1 MRSIPK
7 AAGLSRSGP
16 ALAAAILTLS
26 LTGLGTTAFAKDIC
40 GACIELRVEY
50 PHVVRGP
57 SRHEPDAPLSLIE
70 LPDGHF
76 RAFAANGTT
85 VAIDGATPF
94 DLGGRSKAVLE
105 PGPPGSASECGRW
118 LTSVLQGGGVL
129 YGIIHNEQHCNYR
142 RGETDKSMSIARSA
156 NEGLSWDVLGQIIRS
171 NEEPASG
178 RAVGEGDCT
187 AADGHDGFWYAYC
200 QRLSD
205 WKNFVAR
212 AASGDPAP
220 GKWTKW
226 SGSGWNSPGLGGSAA
241 PLDGSIGMS
250 AAYWTDANAMLVL
263 AAASSL
269 RLSISADK
277 IHFATLAEPVILYD
291 GNEWERP
298 AATDLYAYPSMIG
311 EHGLSDIGGHFFLAY
326 TYLPPGAD
334 FTQRYLV
341 MHEARIQLA
350 SAPRQPQV
358 RVALSRWKDDEG
370 LTWATTGPPIFA
382 GTSFKYDS
390 PLGYV
395 MTAPPQLV
403 PSVKLDECFSARWG
417 GFLAEADGCAGEGNE
432 RRRVAGYVFR
442 SEQPGTT
449 PLYSCLSARYLRFT
463 SGRPD
468 CDGAGTRD
476 RVLGYAL
483 RR

>member
-1 MRSIPK
+1 MKS
-7 AAGLSRSGP
+7 ASRVARVSWRYR
-16 ALAAAILTLS
+16 ALAAAVLTLP
-26 LTGLGTTAFAKDIC
+26 LAGVGKAALAKDVC
-40 GACIELRVEY
+40 DACIEVRLEY

-57 SRHEPDAPLSLIE
+57 SRHEPDAPVSLIE

-94 DLGGRSKAVLE
+94 DLGGRSQAVLK

-118 LTSVLQGGGVL
+118 LTTVLQSAGLL
-129 YGIIHNEQHCNYR
+129 YGLIHNEQHCNYR
-142 RGETDKSMSIARSA
+142 RGETDKSMSIGRSV
-156 NEGLSWDVLGQIIRS
+156 NEGLSWDVLGQIITA
-171 NEEPASG
+171 NEGPAPG
-178 RAVGEGDCT
+178 RESGEGDCT

-212 AASGDPAP
+212 AGSGDPAP
-220 GKWTKW
+220 GKWMKW
-226 SGSGWNSPGLGGSAA
+226 SGSSWNSPGLGGGAA

-250 AAYWTDANAMLVL
+250 AAYWTDAKAMLVL

-269 RLSISADK
+269 RLSISTDK
-277 IHFATLAEPVILYD
+277 VHFAGLAEPIILYD
-291 GNEWERP
+291 DNEWNRP
-298 AATDLYAYPSMIG
+298 APTDLYAYPSMIG
-311 EHGLSDIGGHFFLAY
+311 EHGFNDIGGHFFLTY
-326 TYLPPGAD
+326 TYIPPGAD

-341 MHEARIQLA
+341 VHEARIEL
-350 SAPRQPQV
+350 STAPRHPQV
-358 RVALSRWKDDEG
+358 RVALSQWKNDEG

-382 GTSFKYDS
+382 GMSFTYDR

-417 GFLAEADGCAGEGNE
+417 GFLTEAGGCAGEGSE
-432 RRRVAGYVFR
+432 RRRIAGYVFR

-449 PLYSCLSARYLRFT
+449 PIYSCLSARYVRFT

-468 CDGAGTRD
+468 CGGAGTRD

-483 RR
+483 H

>member
-1 MRSIPK
+1 MKLVR
-7 AAGLSRSGP
+7 AAECVAGSYYG
-16 ALAAAILTLS
+16 LAAAIVAVTLS
-26 LTGLGTTAFAKDIC
+26 GAGTAALAKDVC
-40 GACIELRVEY
+40 AACISVRIEY

-57 SRHEPDAPLSLIE
+57 SRHEPDAPVSLIE
-70 LPDGHF
+70 LPDGRF

-94 DLGGRSKAVLE
+94 DLGGRGKAVLT
-105 PGPPGSASECGRW
+105 PGPPGTPSECGNW
-118 LTSVLQGGGVL
+118 LTTVLPSAGKL
-129 YGIIHNEQHCNYR
+129 YGLIHNEQHCDYR
-142 RGETDKSMSIARSA
+142 HGETYKSMSIARSA
-156 NEGLSWDVLGQIIRS
+156 DEGLTWDMLGQVIS
-171 NEEPASG
+171 SKEGPAPG
-178 RAVGEGDCT
+178 RESGEGDCT

-212 AASGDPAP
+212 AKAGDPGP
-220 GKWTKW
+220 GKWMKW
-226 SGSGWNSPGLGGSAA
+226 SGSGWDSPGLGGSAA
-241 PLDGSIGMS
+241 PLDASIGMS
-250 AAYWTDANAMLVL
+250 AAYWTNANAMLVL

-277 IHFATLAEPVILYD
+277 IHFATLAEPIILYD

-298 AATDLYAYPSMIG
+298 APTDLYAYPSMIG
-311 EHGLSDIGGHFFLAY
+311 EHGFNDINGRFFLTY
-326 TYLPPGAD
+326 TYLAPGAD

-341 MHEARIQLA
+341 MHEARIELTA
-350 SAPRQPQV
+350 APQHPQV
-358 RVALSRWKDDEG
+358 RVALSRWKNNEG

-382 GTSFKYDS
+382 GTAFTYDV

-403 PSVKLDECFSARWG
+403 PSVKLDECFSPRWG
-417 GFLAEADGCAGEGNE
+417 GFLTQAGDCVGEGSE

-442 SEQPGTT
+442 SEQPDTT
-449 PLYSCLSARYLRFT
+449 PLYSCLSARYVRFT
-463 SGRPD
+463 SARSD

-483 RR
+483 R